1 MSAASETPGSEL
13 RAALREADSL
23 ETFQS
28 LPRPAQDNL
37 SRWIDKA
44 RDDESRWRR
53 IEALVLA
60 MRISP
65 LQSQVPPATTDGAK
79 AAG

>member
-1 MSAASETPGSEL
+1 MSAPNKVPGDEL
-13 RAALREADSL
+13 RDALQSADTL
-23 ETFQS
+23 ETFRA
-28 LPRPAQDNL
+28 LPSPAQENL
-37 SRWIDKA
+37 SRWVDKA

-65 LQSQVPPATTDGAK
+65 LQLDEPGTDGVRAV
-79 AAG
+79 